1 MPYPLV
7 LTDSGTET
15 RIFRNRVIASL
26 VIMGVSLLLVIGRLI
41 KLQVFEHDRYKTLS
55 QENRLK
61 IVPVAP
67 ARGLIYSHDGVL
79 LADNRPSFSLEVVPE
94 RTPDLPKVM
103 RELRELMTI
112 GDDEIKTF
120 YRAVR
125 KKRRFEGVSLL
136 SNVGEE
142 DVARFVVDRHRFP
155 GVAIVARLSRYY
167 PLGAQLVHVV
177 GYMSQIDEAET
188 KQLDI
193 SNYSATTHI
202 GKTGVEKT
210 YEAVLHG
217 RVGYQEVEVN
227 AEGRVIRVLKRV
239 PSEPGRDLHL
249 SIDTRL
255 QRAALQEL
263 GAMRGAVV
271 AADPRTGAV
280 LALVSNP
287 VHDPNVFVSGIGI
300 DEYKALRDS
309 PDRPL
314 FNRALQGMYPPGSTI
329 KPFVA
334 LAGLDSGLRTAE
346 TASWCP
352 GWYSLAGQ
360 RHKYRCWKKAG
371 HGHVDLG
378 RAVAQS
384 CDVYF
389 YRLAHD
395 LEIERLHGYLSR
407 FNFGQP
413 TGIDLPSEASGLLPS
428 PAWKRRSRRL
438 TWYPGETLITGIGQG
453 FVLATPLQLATAT
466 AMLANGGRRVTPRV
480 VSHTVDRRAQ
490 TSTPVEDP
498 AKAEAPFIS
507 AADRQQI
514 VQAMERVVHGSD
526 GTARTVG
533 LDAAFRFAGK
543 TGTAQVFRIK
553 QGQVINN
560 KNVPEHLRDHA
571 LFIAFAPVE
580 APVIVLAI
588 VVEHGGSGSE
598 AAAPIARRLLDQY
611 LNAEATEMQQVGGG

>member
-1 MPYPLV
+1 
-7 LTDSGTET
+7 
-15 RIFRNRVIASL
+15 
-26 VIMGVSLLLVIGRLI
+26 MGVSLLLVIGRLI

-67 ARGLIYSHDGVL
+67 TRGLIYSHDGVL
-79 LADNRPSFSLEVVPE
+79 LAENRPTFSLEIVPE
-94 RTPDLPKVM
+94 RTPDLSEVM

-112 GDDEIKTF
+112 GDDDLKTF

-125 KKRRFEGVSLL
+125 KKRRFEGVPLV

-167 PLGAQLVHVV
+167 PRGAELAHVV
-177 GYMSQIDEAET
+177 GYMGQIDEAET
-188 KQLDI
+188 RQLDT

-202 GKTGVEKT
+202 GKTGVEKS

-239 PSEPGRDLHL
+239 PSAPGRDLHL

-255 QRAALQEL
+255 QRTALQEL
-263 GAMRGAVV
+263 GAKRGAVV

-287 VHDPNVFVSGIGI
+287 VHDPNVFVGGIGI

-334 LAGLDSGLRTAE
+334 LAGLDAGLRTPE

-360 RHKYRCWKKAG
+360 RHKYRCWKKTG

-378 RAVAQS
+378 RALAQS

-395 LEIERLHGYLSR
+395 LEIERLHDYLSR
-407 FNFGQP
+407 FTFGRP
-413 TGIDLPSEASGLLPS
+413 TGIDLPSEASGVLPS
-428 PAWKRRSRRL
+428 PAWKRKSRHL
-438 TWYPGETLITGIGQG
+438 AWYPGETLITGIGQG
-453 FVLATPLQLATAT
+453 FVLATPLQLVTATAT
-466 AMLANGGRRVTPRV
+466 LANGGRRVTPRV

-490 TSTPVEDP
+490 TSTPVGDP
-498 AKAEAPFIS
+498 AKAAAPFIR
-507 AADRQQI
+507 AGRK
-514 VQAMERVVHGSD
+514 VHG
-526 GTARTVG
+526 
-533 LDAAFRFAGK
+533 
-543 TGTAQVFRIK
+543 
-553 QGQVINN
+553 
-560 KNVPEHLRDHA
+560 
-571 LFIAFAPVE
+571 
-580 APVIVLAI
+580 
-588 VVEHGGSGSE
+588 
-598 AAAPIARRLLDQY
+598 
-611 LNAEATEMQQVGGG
+611 

>member
-1 MPYPLV
+1 
-7 LTDSGTET
+7 
-15 RIFRNRVIASL
+15 
-26 VIMGVSLLLVIGRLI
+26 MGVSLLLVIGRLI

-112 GDDEIKTF
+112 GDDELKTF

>member
-1 MPYPLV
+1 
-7 LTDSGTET
+7 
-15 RIFRNRVIASL
+15 
-26 VIMGVSLLLVIGRLI
+26 MGVSLLLVIGRLI

-67 ARGLIYSHDGVL
+67 TRGLIYSHDGVL
-79 LADNRPSFSLEVVPE
+79 LADNRPTFSLEIVSE

-112 GDDEIKTF
+112 GDDDLKTF

-125 KKRRFEGVSLL
+125 KKRRFEGVPLV

-167 PLGAQLVHVV
+167 PRGAELAHVV
-177 GYMSQIDEAET
+177 GYMGQIDEAEIR
-188 KQLDI
+188 QLDT

-202 GKTGVEKT
+202 GKTGVEKS

-239 PSEPGRDLHL
+239 PSAPGQDLHL

-255 QRAALQEL
+255 QRTALQEL
-263 GAMRGAVV
+263 GGRRGALV

-287 VHDPNVFVSGIGI
+287 VYDPNVFVGGIGI

-334 LAGLDSGLRTAE
+334 LAGLDAGLRTPE

-360 RHKYRCWKKAG
+360 RHKYRCWKKTG

-395 LEIERLHGYLSR
+395 LEIERLHAYLSR

-413 TGIDLPSEASGLLPS
+413 TRIDLPSEASGLLPS
-428 PAWKRRSRRL
+428 PAWKRKSRSL
-438 TWYPGETLITGIGQG
+438 AWYPGETLITGIGQG
-453 FVLATPLQLATAT
+453 FVLATPLQLVTATAT
-466 AMLANGGRRVTPRV
+466 LANGGRGVTPRV

-490 TSTPVEDP
+490 TSTPVEEDP
-498 AKAEAPFIS
+498 AKAKAPFIR

-514 VQAMERVVHGSD
+514 VQSMERVVHGSD

-588 VVEHGGSGSE
+588 VVEHAGSGSE

-611 LNAEATEMQQVGGG
+611 LSAETTEIQQVGGG

>member
-112 GDDEIKTF
+112 GDDELKTF

-167 PLGAQLVHVV
+167 PRGAQLIHVV
-177 GYMSQIDEAET
+177 GYMGQIDEAET

-202 GKTGVEKT
+202 GKTGVEKS

-553 QGQVINN
+553 QGQLINN

-588 VVEHGGSGSE
+588 VVEHG
-598 AAAPIARRLLDQY
+598 
-611 LNAEATEMQQVGGG
+611 

>member
-15 RIFRNRVIASL
+15 RVFRNRVIASL
-26 VIMGVSLLLVIGRLI
+26 LIMGVSLLLVIGRLI
-41 KLQVFEHDRYKTLS
+41 KLQVFEHDRYRTLS

-67 ARGLIYSHDGVL
+67 TRGLIYSHDGVL

-94 RTPDLPKVM
+94 RTPDLPEVM
-103 RELRELMTI
+103 RELRELMRI
-112 GDDEIKTF
+112 GDDDLKNF

-125 KKRRFEGVSLL
+125 KKRRFEGVPLL

-155 GVAIVARLSRYY
+155 GVSIVARLSRYY

-177 GYMSQIDEAET
+177 GYMGQIDEAET
-188 KQLDI
+188 KQLDT
-193 SNYSATTHI
+193 SNYSATRHI
-202 GKTGVEKT
+202 GKTGVEKS

-239 PSEPGRDLHL
+239 PSKPGRDLHL

-255 QRAALQEL
+255 QGAALQEL
-263 GAMRGAVV
+263 GAKRGAVL

-287 VHDPNVFVSGIGI
+287 VHDPNVFVGGIGI

-314 FNRALQGMYPPGSTI
+314 FNRALQGTYPPGSTI

-334 LAGLDSGLRTAE
+334 LAGLDSGLRTPE

-360 RHKYRCWKKAG
+360 RHKYRCWKKTG

-395 LEIERLHGYLSR
+395 LEIERLHDYLSR
-407 FNFGQP
+407 FNFGHP

-428 PAWKRRSRRL
+428 PAWKRESRHL
-438 TWYPGETLITGIGQG
+438 AWYPGETLITGIGQG
-453 FVLATPLQLATAT
+453 FLLATPLQLVTAT

-480 VSHTVDRRAQ
+480 VSRTVDRRTQMSA
-490 TSTPVEDP
+490 PAGDP

-514 VQAMERVVHGSD
+514 VQSMERVVHGSD

-533 LDAAFRFAGK
+533 LDAPFRFAGK
-543 TGTAQVFRIK
+543 TGTSQVFRIK

-560 KNVPEHLRDHA
+560 ENVPEHLRDHA

-588 VVEHGGSGSE
+588 VVEHGGSGSQ
-598 AAAPIARRLLDQY
+598 AAAPIARRLLEQY
-611 LNAEATEMQQVGGG
+611 LNADKTEVQQVGGG